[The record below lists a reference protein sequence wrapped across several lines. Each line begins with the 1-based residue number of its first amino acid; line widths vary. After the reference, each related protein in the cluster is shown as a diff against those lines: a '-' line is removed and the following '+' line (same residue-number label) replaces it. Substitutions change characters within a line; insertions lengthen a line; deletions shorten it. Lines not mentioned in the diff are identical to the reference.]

1 MKENFLT
8 ILTAATG
15 AAATE
20 VAEQVTQANSPEL
33 VQVVIQI
40 VIGIATLFQ
49 LLRKKKD
56 KTPQV

>member
-20 VAEQVTQANSPEL
+20 VAQQVTEANSPEL